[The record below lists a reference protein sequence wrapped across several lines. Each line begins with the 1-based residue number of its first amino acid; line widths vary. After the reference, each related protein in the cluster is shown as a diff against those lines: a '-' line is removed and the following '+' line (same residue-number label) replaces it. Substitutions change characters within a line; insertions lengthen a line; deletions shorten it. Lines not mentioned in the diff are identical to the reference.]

1 MIVSETRK
9 LFLTRRGNTG
19 QSPALAHLVSQLK
32 PSLSGAYVPLLLTS
46 DAIAMLSAISADW
59 CQAFSFSRAIEKK
72 ARLSPPRGRW
82 ADCRTPPDPS
92 RRNLILQPPPC
103 CRDPARPQG
112 TRRRGLLPS
121 RRWTGAG
128 AAYRVRCHGAPSRA
142 VPVGADGVAAG
153 SRVCTEGTLRF
164 GGDWR
169 PDSGGDTGRSAV
181 YGLRRPLWWWLS
193 ARRSG
198 PP

>member
-1 MIVSETRK
+1 MR
-9 LFLTRRGNTG
+9 
-19 QSPALAHLVSQLK
+19 SQCYL
-32 PSLSGAYVPLLLTS
+32 LSLLTG
-46 DAIAMLSAISADW
+46 AKHFRFPE
-59 CQAFSFSRAIEKK
+59 QSRKRPAC
-72 ARLSPPRGRW
+72 LPRAGGG
-82 ADCRTPPDPS
+82 RTPPNPS

-181 YGLRRPLWWWLS
+181 HGLRRPLWWWLS